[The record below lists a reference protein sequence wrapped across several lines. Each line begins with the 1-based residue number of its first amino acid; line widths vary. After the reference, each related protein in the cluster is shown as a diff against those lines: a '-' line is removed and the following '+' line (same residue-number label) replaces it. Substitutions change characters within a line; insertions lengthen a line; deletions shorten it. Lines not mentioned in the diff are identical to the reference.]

1 MRWHGAEGECQIFL
15 DVDCSRI
22 TYDTRPSTAG
32 HSDTISSH
40 TVLTIPVLSSVLAAV
55 DRANA
60 ALRVD
65 ETSAQ
70 VVPDIGE
77 RNTES
82 QQIY

>member
-1 MRWHGAEGECQIFL
+1 M
-15 DVDCSRI
+15 
-22 TYDTRPSTAG
+22 
-32 HSDTISSH
+32 
-40 TVLTIPVLSSVLAAV
+40 LAAV

-77 RNTES
+77 LRGIQRVNR
-82 QQIY
+82 